1 MKTIL
6 TKTASALSL
15 AALISA
21 PAFADDVAFDA
32 GMIPAPLILMPEDT
46 PQAVIFLL
54 SDASGWQDQDQKEAE
69 RLSGNGVIVVGIDT
83 PRYLASLAKD
93 TDDCIYTVSDI
104 ESLSHQVQR
113 EAGNAS
119 VLQPIVAG
127 RGLGGTM
134 ALAILAQTPQ
144 ATIGQTLAVD
154 PEASIPLIKELCTP
168 ADKTAQGDHM
178 IYGLTD
184 GELPDPATV
193 IFTPAAPSDGRD
205 HVSALVSKHPDID
218 VRDGEDDAITALSA
232 TLDELIAAE
241 SQTESPL
248 GLPLSILDATP
259 ARDTMAIIYS
269 GDGGWRDIDSEIAG
283 FLQKGGVPVV
293 GVDSLRYFWSA
304 RTAVE
309 TSADLERIIHAYKK
323 RWNVRHVLLIGYSF
337 GADILPASYNGLS
350 DKAKSSIIQ
359 LSLLGLSHEID
370 WEISVSGW
378 LGASGGSG
386 AGDPVDDI
394 RKIDPKIVQCLYG
407 ADDDEDACPALQGT
421 PVEVIRLEGGHHFD
435 GDYEALTKLIVD
447 GLARRLGG

>member
-1 MKTIL
+1 MKTKLI
-6 TKTASALSL
+6 KTVVALSL
-15 AALISA
+15 ALTLSA
-21 PAFADDVAFDA
+21 PVFAEGSRFDT
-32 GMIPAPLILMPEDT
+32 GMIPSPLILTPDDK
-46 PQAVIFLL
+46 PQAIVFLL
-54 SDASGWQDQDQKEAE
+54 SDASGWQDQDRQEAE
-69 RLSGNGVIVVGIDT
+69 RLNGNGAIVIGIDT

-127 RGLGGTM
+127 RGLGGTV

-154 PEASIPLIKELCTP
+154 PEAGIPLTKELCTP
-168 ADKTAQGDHM
+168 AEKTVQGNHM

-193 IFTPAAPSDGRD
+193 IFTPAGPSDGRD

-218 VRDGEDDAITALSA
+218 VRDGKDDAITALSA

-248 GLPLSILDATP
+248 GLPLSILDAAP

-337 GADILPASYNGLS
+337 GADILPASYNGLG